1 MTVRNKIK
9 TINNK
14 IKQIKSPY
22 SLDKQTAKIS
32 ALSSK
37 NVGKYLFLSGKDV
50 ILEKYL
56 FEKTSTIS
64 RFEYLLL
71 GSEKQT
77 DITEGQHKFFKHQ
90 INVNNNN
97 REEDESVEDKSGK
110 SRRFDAILKDMNN
123 KGKTTKSKYHI
134 H

>member
-1 MTVRNKIK
+1 M
-9 TINNK
+9 
-14 IKQIKSPY
+14 
-22 SLDKQTAKIS
+22 
-32 ALSSK
+32 
-37 NVGKYLFLSGKDV
+37 
-50 ILEKYL
+50 LEKYL
-56 FEKTSTIS
+56 FEKTSTIQ

-110 SRRFDAILKDMNN
+110 SRIAGRFDAILKDMNN